1 MHLIILK
8 QTKAYNMI
16 QLELGVEQRRNRKFD
31 PETEISAS
39 ESDFRFRLCS
49 TPTLDYWI
57 TFVSQGYPELCCRA
71 WTNVR

>member
-39 ESDFRFRLCS
+39 ESDFQFRLCS
-49 TPTLDYWI
+49 TPIWKALN
-57 TFVSQGYPELCCRA
+57 P
-71 WTNVR
+71 

>member
-49 TPTLDYWI
+49 TPSWNADTRL
-57 TFVSQGYPELCCRA
+57 SQIQCI
-71 WTNVR
+71 

>member
-31 PETEISAS
+31 PEAKISVS
-39 ESDFRFRLCS
+39 GSNFRFLLVTVS
-49 TPTLDYWI
+49 VGLQKI
-57 TFVSQGYPELCCRA
+57 TA
-71 WTNVR
+71 